1 MRLTELTLKNYR
13 CFENISI
20 PLHPQLTVIVAENGQ
35 GKSTLLA
42 AIRVGLWPFIGS
54 FDLARAATFN
64 DPQNSITIDDARLIK
79 APDGGMGRKLP
90 AEISMTGDWG
100 LGENRTWP
108 RFRASESDKTKT
120 KENSS
125 TAELRQWARQLQTD
139 IRDEPKGNNNWKGI
153 ILDPLHD
160 IPTFPPLF
168 EFLEDGNMAVS
179 KACPT
184 HLQKQAQASI
194 NLLRLSPTPDKDR
207 PDPRLIR
214 FRKAAI
220 TKLRQQIQA
229 EVDGGMDFEA
239 ALAWFAEVN
248 FPDSAAVTWPAFFS
262 CIRWYP
268 GDVAE
273 QRLRAINYQG

>member
-1 MRLTELTLKNYR
+1 MKKIKKSPTIPAALDEYSQANPNDTWQQFKKN
-13 CFENISI
+13 CPDGSPEIKAALS
-20 PLHPQLTVIVAENGQ
+20 ADQ
-35 GKSTLLA
+35 G
-42 AIRVGLWPFIGS
+42 GLCAYCEI
-54 FDLARAATFN
+54 DLAEYEKGHA
-64 DPQNSITIDDARLIK
+64 D
-79 APDGGMGRKLP
+79 
-90 AEISMTGDWG
+90 
-100 LGENRTWP
+100 
-108 RFRASESDKTKT
+108 FRADHFIPKTPHNPPPNHGLDWQNLRGVCSGG
-120 KENSS
+120 NS
-125 TAELRQWARQLQTD
+125 RYIGDPARFTQPD
-139 IRDEPKGNNNWKGI
+139 YCCDEPKGNNNWTGF

-160 IPTFPPLF
+160 IPAFPPLF
-168 EFLEDGNMAVS
+168 EFSEDGNMEVS

-262 CIRWYP
+262 CIRWYL